1 MRAAEQARV
10 EPMHRLAWSLAR
22 LIGVAA
28 VVCTA
33 TAATSA
39 TVTAGTPRCAAARLV
54 VWLDGPGN
62 RMAGSTYYKL
72 ELTNLSGNACTL
84 RGYPG
89 VSAVS
94 LAGRR
99 LGSAASRNDVH
110 PPRQITLRSGAT
122 ATAVLQ
128 IVDAHNFPRAACHP
142 TTAAGLRVFPPNQT
156 ASRLVPFPFLA
167 CARSGP
173 QYLSVEVV
181 Q

>member
-1 MRAAEQARV
+1 MQ
-10 EPMHRLAWSLAR
+10 RLAWSLAR

-33 TAATSA
+33 TAAASA
-39 TVTAGTPRCAAARLV
+39 TVMTGTPRCSTARLV
-54 VWLDGPGN
+54 VWLGGQGG
-62 RMAGSTYYKL
+62 RTAGSTYYKL
-72 ELTNLSGNACTL
+72 ELTNLSGRACTL

-99 LGSAASRNDVH
+99 LGSAASRNAVH
-110 PPRQITLRSGAT
+110 PPRSITLRSGAT

-128 IVDAHNFPRAACHP
+128 VVDVHNLPRASCDP
-142 TTAAGLRVFPPNQT
+142 TTAAGLRVYPPGQT
-156 ASRLVPFPFLA
+156 ASKLVPFPFLA
-167 CARSGP
+167 CARGGP

-181 Q
+181 QRA